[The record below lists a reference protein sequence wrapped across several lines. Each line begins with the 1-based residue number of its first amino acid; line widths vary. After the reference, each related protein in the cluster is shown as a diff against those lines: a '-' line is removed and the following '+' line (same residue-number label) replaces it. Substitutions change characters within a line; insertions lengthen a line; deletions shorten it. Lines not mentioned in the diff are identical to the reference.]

1 MSQEKRRSPRYF
13 FFASAE
19 LTEENSQIRV
29 PSRVSELSLHGC
41 YLDMMNPFPVDT
53 VVHLTIESGNAL
65 FQTRAKTIHSTPNI
79 GAGESSAVGAAL
91 YADSRFWVPYPCGF
105 GSCKG
110 GSWVLFLLAPHAV
123 LCLWVWLLCGF

>member
-1 MSQEKRRSPRYF
+1 MGQEKRGSPRYF

-29 PSRVSELSLHGC
+29 PSRVSELSLYGC
-41 YLDMMNPFPVDT
+41 YLDMMNPFP

-79 GAGESSAVGAAL
+79 GAGVTFLDETPEFQPILNRWLEQAATQ
-91 YADSRFWVPYPCGF
+91 A
-105 GSCKG
+105 
-110 GSWVLFLLAPHAV
+110 
-123 LCLWVWLLCGF
+123 

>member
-1 MSQEKRRSPRYF
+1 MDQEKRRSPRYF

-19 LTEENSQIRV
+19 LAEEDSQVRV

-41 YLDMMNPFPVDT
+41 YFDMMNPFPVNT

-79 GAGESSAVGAAL
+79 GAGVTFLDQTPESQPILNRRLEQAATQ
-91 YADSRFWVPYPCGF
+91 A
-105 GSCKG
+105 
-110 GSWVLFLLAPHAV
+110 
-123 LCLWVWLLCGF
+123 